1 MTERDELL
9 NFIKCAIDFCNLAA
23 GEGISIDN
31 LSPEDFFFDYSG
43 ATGYEDWCTISD
55 YVIDQ
60 IERDRLE
67 IERLR
72 KALSE
77 CLGTLTGGM
86 DGTWTADS
94 DPISMARAALNK
106 DNNQ

>member
-1 MTERDELL
+1 MSERDELVARLREGTFGSDVHKTDVYL
-9 NFIKCAIDFCNLAA
+9 NAICSAA
-23 GEGISIDN
+23 
-31 LSPEDFFFDYSG
+31 
-43 ATGYEDWCTISD
+43 A
-55 YVIDQ
+55 DQ
-60 IERDRLE
+60 IERDGLE

-94 DPISMARAALNK
+94 DPISMARAALNGEGG
-106 DNNQ
+106 